1 MRDGLWS
8 RAQFVGL
15 QASVGMEKL
24 GSKLSIRPAMNTN
37 TNLNHLAAHDVHSDV
52 SNMSTQYG
60 LIGSAVR
67 AGHHIR
73 IGIDMVICSS
83 FHSFV
88 STTLTRC
95 IVILQRLLETL
106 ATRCQ
111 CLQLGKDGI
120 STRDLHIVR
129 LAQSES
135 IRMQSNLPKPHQG
148 SSRSQH
154 R

>member
-8 RAQFVGL
+8 RAQFVSL

-24 GSKLSIRPAMNTN
+24 RSKLSIRPAMNTN
-37 TNLNHLAAHDVHSDV
+37 TNLNHLVAHDVPSDV
-52 SNMSTQYG
+52 SNVSIQYG
-60 LIGSAVR
+60 LMGSSVR
-67 AGHHIR
+67 VGHHIR

-88 STTLTRC
+88 YMTLTRS

-106 ATRCQ
+106 AIRCQ

-120 STRDLHIVR
+120 STRDLHFVR
-129 LAQSES
+129 HAQAES
-135 IRMQSNLPKPHQG
+135 I
-148 SSRSQH
+148 
-154 R
+154 